1 MDFAFILDPLPALKA
16 YKDSSVAMMRALFM
30 RGHRVFVLEPGDLGW
45 EQGVTRA
52 QMRPLEILTDE
63 DNWYRAGDAQLL
75 RLADLDAVMMR
86 KDPPFDLEYLYATHL
101 LDLAEREGARVF
113 NRPRGIRDYNE
124 KLAIAKFAEYTAP
137 TLVTRDIPALHAFLD
152 AHRDIIVKP
161 LDGMGGTSI
170 FRVRRDDPNRNVIFE
185 TVAHCGARTVM
196 IQRYIPEIAAGDKRV
211 LVIAGKPV
219 PYALARI
226 PKPGETRGN
235 LAAGGRGVA
244 QPLDARDLEIARGVG
259 PRLWA
264 DGLLVVGLDVI
275 GPYLTEVNVTSPT
288 CFVEIAQQTGFDVA
302 GRFADALA
310 DALGRSLESAATS
323 QQTGTVVHPEM
334 RD

>member
-16 YKDSSVAMMRALFM
+16 YKDSSVAMMRALST
-30 RGHRVFVLEPGDLGW
+30 RGHRVFALTPGDLGW

-52 QMRPLEILTDE
+52 QVRPLELFD
-63 DNWYRAGDAQLL
+63 DDHDWYRTGDAQLV
-75 RLADLDAVMMR
+75 RLADVDAVMMR

-113 NRPRGIRDYNE
+113 NRPRAIRDHNE
-124 KLAIAKFAEYTAP
+124 KLAIAKFAEYTVE

-152 AHRDIIVKP
+152 AHGDIIVKP

-185 TVAHCGARTVM
+185 TVAQYGVRTVM
-196 IQRYIPEIAAGDKRV
+196 IQRYIPEIVEGDKRV

-244 QPLDARDLEIARGVG
+244 KPLDARDLKIAEGVG
-259 PRLWA
+259 PKLWA
-264 DGLLVVGLDVI
+264 DGLLVVGLDII
-275 GPYLTEVNVTSPT
+275 GPCLTEVNVTSPT

-302 GRFADALA
+302 GMFADALVEVV
-310 DALGRSLESAATS
+310 GQSL
-323 QQTGTVVHPEM
+323 
-334 RD
+334 